1 MKTFKIALF
10 ASACLVAACQKSS
23 ESNEAAVNDQTFG
36 TENVAVDNNAASM
49 TNASAS
55 TVDSAFVTN
64 ALRGDN
70 GEVAIGN
77 LAATKASSQSAK
89 DFGKMLAADH
99 GAHKQKLVALASSTG
114 IATTEEPSEEGKAN
128 LDKLEGLS
136 GAAFDKAFK
145 QAMIDDH
152 QKDIA
157 KYEKQASSG
166 DPQTSALAKETLP
179 TLRKHLETAQSL

>member
-1 MKTFKIALF
+1 MI
-10 ASACLVAACQKSS
+10 AACQKNG
-23 ESNEAAVNDQTFG
+23 EANDAAVNDQTAG
-36 TENVAVDNNAASM
+36 SENIAIDNGMAGMANESA
-49 TNASAS
+49 AS
-55 TVDSAFVTN
+55 TVDSAFVTEGMQ
-64 ALRGDN
+64 GDN

-77 LAATKASSQSAK
+77 LAATKASSQAAK
-89 DFGKMLAADH
+89 DFGKMLATDH
-99 GAHKQKLVALASSTG
+99 GAHKQKLAALASNAG
-114 IATTEEPSEEGKAN
+114 IPITDEPSDEGKAN
-128 LDKLEGLS
+128 LDKLKGLS

-179 TLRKHLETAQSL
+179 TLRKHLATAQSL

>member
-1 MKTFKIALF
+1 MKTLRFVLLV
-10 ASACLVAACQKSS
+10 SACMVAACQKNG
-23 ESNEAAVNDQTFG
+23 EANEAAVNDQTVGAENIAIDNG
-36 TENVAVDNNAASM
+36 TASM
-49 TNASAS
+49 TNTSAS
-55 TVDSAFVTN
+55 NADSAFVTEGMQ
-64 ALRGDN
+64 GDN

-77 LAATKASSQSAK
+77 LAATKASSQAAK
-89 DFGKMLAADH
+89 DFGKMLATDH
-99 GAHKQKLVALASSTG
+99 GAHKQKLAALASSAG
-114 IATTEEPSEEGKAN
+114 IPTTDEPSEEGKAN
-128 LDKLEGLS
+128 LDKLKGLS

-179 TLRKHLETAQSL
+179 TLRKHLATAQSL